1 MSDLSSLRAQL
12 VGALNTQYK
21 AQVQYTDAQA
31 SMYAAQESLNAKQ
44 QALNNARSPLLS
56 TQRSVNQRKIALD
69 KASYQVNSIRAQI
82 QILTNS

>member
-1 MSDLSSLRAQL
+1 MSDLSSLRTQL
-12 VGALNTQYK
+12 VSALNMQYK

-56 TQRSVNQRKIALD
+56 NQRSVNQRKIALD